1 MKPAAQ
7 TWVVDSSPLILLAK
21 IGFLSLVPDMT
32 PRLIIPSDVLDEIKD
47 APADDPARQLVG
59 EIVRAG
65 RAVVGTL
72 HIPPALT
79 ARRLGRG
86 ETAVLAVALQ
96 TQGEGSGAIAVLDD
110 HDARRAA
117 KALGIPTL
125 GTVGILIRAKD
136 DGRIPALRS
145 YLHQLQAAGMWGSE
159 AFYQQAALSVGET
172 WP

>member
-21 IGFLSLVPDMT
+21 IGFLPLVLDMT
-32 PRLIIPSDVLDEIKD
+32 TRLIIPSTVLDEIND
-47 APADDPARQLVG
+47 APASDPARQAMG

-65 RAVVGTL
+65 GAVVSTP

-117 KALGIPTL
+117 KTLGIPTL